1 MRDSGLNSDILLLL
15 GGALTT
21 IELVLGATIIGLIV
35 AAALTALRFSKLRV
49 LSGFSLGYSLVFR
62 GTPLLVTIFMIY
74 YGLGQFEVIRQSA
87 AWLVL
92 RDAHACALLA
102 LALVTAAYVS
112 EFLTGAIRTVP
123 RGLSEAA
130 ESLGLRRLQRFCLV
144 TLPTALPLIVPLYIN
159 EIILLLKG
167 SALVSTITVI
177 DLAGAANLIY
187 LRTYNPFFPFLA
199 AGAIY
204 LGLSTAVALIG
215 AQIEKR
221 ISYPR

>member
-1 MRDSGLNSDILLLL
+1 
-15 GGALTT
+15 
-21 IELVLGATIIGLIV
+21 VLGATIIGLII
-35 AAALTALRFSKLRV
+35 AAGLTALRFSRLRL
-49 LSGFSLGYSLVFR
+49 LSAFSVAYSLVFR

-74 YGLGQFEVIRQSA
+74 YGLGQFQVIRQSI

-102 LALVTAAYVS
+102 LSLVTAAYVS
-112 EFLTGAIRTVP
+112 EFLTGALRSVP

-130 ESLGLRRLQRFCLV
+130 QSLGLGRFQRFALV
-144 TLPTALPLIVPLYIN
+144 VLPAALPLIVPLYIN

-199 AGAIY
+199 AGAFY
-204 LGLSTAVALIG
+204 LTMSTAVGLVG
-215 AQIEKR
+215 AQIEKHLITSDR
-221 ISYPR
+221 

>member
-1 MRDSGLNSDILLLL
+1 M
-15 GGALTT
+15 
-21 IELVLGATIIGLIV
+21 IGLII
-35 AAALTALRFSKLRV
+35 AAALTALRFSRLRL
-49 LSGFSLGYSLVFR
+49 LSAFSVAYSLVFR

-74 YGLGQFEVIRQSA
+74 YGVGQFEVIRRSV

-102 LALVTAAYVS
+102 LSLVTAAYVS
-112 EFLTGAIRTVP
+112 EFLTGAIRSVP
-123 RGLSEAA
+123 QGLSEAA
-130 ESLGLRRLQRFCLV
+130 HSLGLGRFQCFGLV
-144 TLPTALPLIVPLYIN
+144 VLPAALPLIVPLYIN

-204 LGLSTAVALIG
+204 LTISSAIAVMGALIERRLIG
-215 AQIEKR
+215 
-221 ISYPR
+221 